1 MELLEG
7 ESLEARLRRTKLL
20 TPVEAFF
27 AADKLLDVLASAHER
42 GIVHRD
48 IKPANVFVTNDGRIK
63 LLDFGLA
70 RVREASLEI
79 GALTRDGV
87 VLGTVGF
94 MAPEQARGKTADM
107 DARTDVW
114 SVGALIF
121 YALTGQHVHPAKN
134 MIEAI
139 MTTASTK
146 ARSLGKLLPAL
157 LPSAIRVVDRALVFE
172 KEGRYPDARAM
183 QRETHA
189 VLKELAHS
197 SEGRAI
203 VPAGG
208 AGDVDAFADSI
219 AIELE
224 NLE

>member
-1 MELLEG
+1 ELLEG
-7 ESLEARLRRTKLL
+7 ESLEARLKRTKLL
-20 TPVEAFF
+20 TPIEAFF
-27 AADKLLDVLASAHER
+27 AGDKLLDVLAAAHER

-70 RVREASLEI
+70 RVREATLEI

-87 VLGTVGF
+87 VLGTAGF

-114 SVGALIF
+114 SVGALLF
-121 YALTGQHVHPAKN
+121 YGLTGQHVHTTRN

-146 ARSLGKLLPAL
+146 ARSLGKLAPDLLPA
-157 LPSAIRVVDRALVFE
+157 AIAVVDRALVFE
-172 KEGRYPDARAM
+172 KDGRYQDARAM
-183 QRETHA
+183 QVDTRR
-189 VLKELAHS
+189 VLDELAKSGATHTLPS
-197 SEGRAI
+197 VEIDLDPLAHTLALELDGR
-203 VPAGG
+203 
-208 AGDVDAFADSI
+208 D
-219 AIELE
+219 
-224 NLE
+224 